1 MKQELSPEMYAK
13 MKEKV
18 KKLKIKEEKVKEQM
32 KNMEN
37 VLKKI
42 QKKREE
48 IGKIFGENKKQ
59 KNIKKFDEQSSVN
72 RGSENEGKEKKNGD
86 IKKEEEKNFDEDEI
100 IKIPK
105 KIEEDANDNE
115 IEKEKK

>member
-13 MKEKV
+13 MKEKD
-18 KKLKIKEEKVKEQM
+18 KKLKIQEEKVKEQM

-48 IGKIFGENKKQ
+48 IGKILGENKRQ
-59 KNIKKFDEQSSVN
+59 KNIKKFDEQSSVS
-72 RGSENEGKEKKNGD
+72 RESEIEGKEKKMA
-86 IKKEEEKNFDEDEI
+86 I
-100 IKIPK
+100 
-105 KIEEDANDNE
+105 
-115 IEKEKK
+115 